1 MNKYAKFEVV
11 SAFKLETFK
20 YCKFSNLLKILSESK
35 VLEISKFVKS
45 IEVNLSKLIRIN
57 ETGITIIEYIFH

>member
-1 MNKYAKFEVV
+1 MLVIKFTKSLNKYAKFEVV

-20 YCKFSNLLKILSESK
+20 YCKFSNLLKILSESM

-45 IEVNLSKLIRIN
+45 IEVNLLYTLELIPL
-57 ETGITIIEYIFH
+57 